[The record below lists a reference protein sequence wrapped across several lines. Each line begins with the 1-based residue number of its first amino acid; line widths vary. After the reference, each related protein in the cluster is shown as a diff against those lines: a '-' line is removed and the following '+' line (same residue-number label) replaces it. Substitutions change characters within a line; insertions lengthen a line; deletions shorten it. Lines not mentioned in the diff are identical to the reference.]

1 MTCKENCLYY
11 EICSQFSKADGAYCK
26 YYDFSNQAEKCK
38 LFKDKS
44 KLIDLPCKLNEH
56 VFIIPTNENHFEE
69 ITEMKVIGFAIGEPC
84 NVANCFRIKGTSAL
98 FQPSFDEFG
107 KTVFL
112 TRKEAERALEE
123 GQK

>member
-1 MTCKENCLYY
+1 MTENEMDRKIPQY
-11 EICSQFSKADGAYCK
+11 IRT
-26 YYDFSNQAEKCK
+26 
-38 LFKDKS
+38 
-44 KLIDLPCKLNEH
+44 PCKLNEH

-112 TRKEAERALEE
+112 TREAAERALEE